1 MHIPFWLITSPYRID
16 LMDYFGLLLYYTMN
30 FLQRY
35 FPSLLP
41 GHFHLISL
49 LLQHVINCT
58 PLFFPHLGSL
68 PGLVFLSDVIALFI
82 TCLLMAHA
90 YLCLVSVLCSEVHEQ
105 ALMACDSMHRERRI
119 LLKQEIGRMVLFFTD
134 QPSLLAPNIQV

>member
-1 MHIPFWLITSPYRID
+1 MLLIAHLYFFLILVLCLD
-16 LMDYFGLLLYYTMN
+16 LF
-30 FLQRY
+30 
-35 FPSLLP
+35 
-41 GHFHLISL
+41 
-49 LLQHVINCT
+49 
-58 PLFFPHLGSL
+58 
-68 PGLVFLSDVIALFI
+68 FLSDVIALFI